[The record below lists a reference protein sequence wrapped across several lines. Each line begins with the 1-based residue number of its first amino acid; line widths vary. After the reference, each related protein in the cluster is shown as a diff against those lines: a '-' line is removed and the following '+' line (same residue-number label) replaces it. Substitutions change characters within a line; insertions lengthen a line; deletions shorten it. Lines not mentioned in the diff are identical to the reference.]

1 MPRQNISS
9 GSPYEPILGLSRAV
23 RVGPLI
29 VIAGT
34 APIGPDRK
42 TVAPGDVEAQA
53 RRCYEIAKAA
63 LEQAGASL
71 DHVIRTRTMLTRI
84 EDWQVVGKVRSQYVG
99 HVRPVDTVVQVS
111 RFIDPEWLIEIE
123 VDAYVD
129 DVPPIV
135 G

>member
-1 MPRQNISS
+1 
-9 GSPYEPILGLSRAV
+9 
-23 RVGPLI
+23 
-29 VIAGT
+29 
-34 APIGPDRK
+34 
-42 TVAPGDVEAQA
+42 
-53 RRCYEIAKAA
+53 
-63 LEQAGASL
+63 
-71 DHVIRTRTMLTRI
+71 MLTRI

-129 DVPPIV
+129 DAPPIV